1 MGFKNAILTAGIGVL
16 GTIAAGGLRPLNI
29 AIDNLTAAQPVGVV
43 AYAPPVE
50 SSAWATAMWWA
61 APSAL
66 FLTIVC
72 VAAYVFAKVY
82 VMVKYPAKLSVA
94 AAKRAEG
101 VYAEEKEY
109 KAKQKEH
116 KSLQV
121 GNLLRAAEEREAK
134 EMARYTTEQPAVEQM
149 PAAITLQQAINQS
162 TERAWIIGQAADIQ
176 PTPEASKLAG
186 QMLMFDYRTTH
197 AAIIG
202 GTGSGKTE
210 STAMLMVA
218 YARKY
223 NLHPIV
229 LDGKEG
235 IDWRAF
241 NGVAEWHAMSVGT
254 VVNQFDQLM
263 TIFDRRWGWLQ
274 KNNLSTIYKATGK
287 RPPTLF
293 VIIEEFGSVWMTLD
307 KAARADLAQKV
318 DRLFR
323 LGRATGIVLCLID
336 QAPEKWTAQMR
347 GNAKFVTCYKLKGM
361 VANAF
366 NEYHVDRLPHVGVF
380 SQDNVFYNAWHT
392 AELID
397 IRREYPPLQWRCLKT
412 PVETINDTEAPVNDG
427 ENDRLQ
433 VVETPV
439 NAINAGGVSVDFLP
453 IPPSLERS
461 FMRLRCWES
470 FCKGYLSIYPETTQ
484 AQLRKAMSNLD
495 GRDPDTFKTEAFKW
509 FHMYSLQGD
518 KSKIAGKFGFS
529 DSIPKGMKLVA

>member
-1 MGFKNAILTAGIGVL
+1 MKSILVSSLIGGGAISYAISYMTEPKPS
-16 GTIAAGGLRPLNI
+16 AAMSVI
-29 AIDNLTAAQPVGVV
+29 YTQPQS
-43 AYAPPVE
+43 A
-50 SSAWATAMWWA
+50 SAWWWSQIMWWLIPVA
-61 APSAL
+61 LLLFVFGGAFHLFGSAYTRL
-66 FLTIVC
+66 
-72 VAAYVFAKVY
+72 
-82 VMVKYPAKLSVA
+82 KYPAHRKLSVA
-94 AAKRAEG
+94 EAKRDAGIYE
-101 VYAEEKEY
+101 VERER
-109 KAKQKEH
+109 

-121 GNLLRAAEEREAK
+121 GTALARAQEREAR
-134 EMARYTTEQPAVEQM
+134 EMARYATTQPAIEQI

-162 TERAWIIGQAADIQ
+162 VERAWIIGQAAESQ
-176 PTPEASKLAG
+176 PTPEGSKRAG
-186 QMLMFDYRTTH
+186 QLLTFDYRTTH

-223 NLHPIV
+223 NLHPII

-241 NGVAEWHAMSVGT
+241 DGVAEWHAMSVDT
-254 VVNQFDQLM
+254 VVGQFEQLM
-263 TIFDRRWGWLQ
+263 SIFDRRWEWLQ
-274 KNNLSTIYKATGK
+274 KNNLSTIYKASGK

-293 VIIEEFGSVWMTLD
+293 VIIEEFGSVWMMLD
-307 KAARADLAQKV
+307 KSARADLAQKV

-336 QAPEKWTAQMR
+336 QAPEKWTPQMR

-412 PVETINDTEAPVNDG
+412 PVETINGTKTIVNAAT
-427 ENDRLQ
+427 NDRLQ

-439 NAINAGGVSVDFLP
+439 NVINAGGVSVDFSP

-484 AQLRKAMSNLD
+484 AQLRKAMSKLD
-495 GRDPDTFKTEAFKW
+495 GREPDTFKTEAFKW
-509 FHMYSLQGD
+509 FHMYSPQGD

-529 DSIPKGMKLVA
+529 DSSSKGMRLVA